1 MSLDRNDS
9 QGGLKLEYE
18 DDPVGPLEIARENL
32 EKFAD
37 SFIVQDSLRKMVDW
51 MLVLREIVKDSDIS
65 KQERLEA
72 EEELQMLEAAWVA
85 LADSFYEQG
94 ISC

>member
-1 MSLDRNDS
+1 MSLDCNNS
-9 QGGLKLEYE
+9 QGGLELEYE
-18 DDPVGPLEIARENL
+18 DDPIGPLEIARENL

-37 SFIVQDSLRKMVDW
+37 SFIIQDSLRKMVDW

-65 KQERLEA
+65 DQERRES
-72 EEELQMLEAAWVA
+72 EEELQMLETAWLA
-85 LADSFYEQG
+85 IADSLYEQG

>member
-1 MSLDRNDS
+1 MSLDRNNS

-18 DDPVGPLEIARENL
+18 DDPIGPLEIARENL

-37 SFIVQDSLRKMVDW
+37 SLIIQDSLRKMIDW
-51 MLVLREIVKDSDIS
+51 MLVLKEIVKDSDVS
-65 KQERLEA
+65 DLERKEA
-72 EEELQMLEAAWVA
+72 EEEIKMLELAWTA
-85 LADSFYEQG
+85 IADSLYEQG